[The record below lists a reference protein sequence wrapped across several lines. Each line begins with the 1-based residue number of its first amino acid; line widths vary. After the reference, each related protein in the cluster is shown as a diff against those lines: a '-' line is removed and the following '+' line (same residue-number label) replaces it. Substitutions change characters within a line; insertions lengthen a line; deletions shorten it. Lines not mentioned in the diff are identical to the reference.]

1 MSGQSKELILDES
14 SSQFIFPFS
23 LKPAGIKKMEGTLKS
38 SGYEFFRLEAKELE
52 GAFYGPGQTV
62 SHDQMDQYFLPFIE
76 NLLFT
81 EEPAQESLSR
91 FSKSLHSKIRLLF
104 GDEKRSFEVEI
115 LSADLFICPFQIGMI
130 SVRTRLADTN
140 LKLSDVLHFQ
150 NQFRVLEP
158 KIVKK
163 KQLQVLSKD
172 GTYDSIQDYIFKEV
186 APCIVPYIQ
195 TGANKT
201 SYFGSLPYFVDERM
215 YVVSTLVS
223 AEEYV
228 SNQHLFR
235 SGQVNGYDPEGMPFI
250 SAYDPEYIDE
260 YAKEHSYR
268 RWAPQ
273 TQYIVS
279 DHAFTC
285 LTQRG
290 THVPLIKSEMFGQH
304 YYNLLLHFFYKMV
317 LLKLSY
323 QYSLLYRRNKTGEIE
338 QLIQT
343 ITEFSGKY
351 HFKEIS
357 SRTEG
362 QELAVLMNKVFHIST
377 LYDEV
382 KKTLDSLFRNQ
393 EKISAK
399 RNNYLLFILTTYTVI
414 SGIYG
419 MNLVIEDWK
428 GKIDWTIMAR
438 YSVFEYIAFCVA
450 ISGILMGIGLGAGA
464 IFSLSR
470 NLIIRKK
477 KR

>member
-1 MSGQSKELILDES
+1 MSDNQKELQLDEA

-23 LKPAGIKKMEGTLKS
+23 LKHTNVMKIQQQLEN
-38 SGYEFFRLEAKELE
+38 SGYRFFHLDAKETE
-52 GAFYGPGQTV
+52 NAYYGPGQSV
-62 SHDQMDQYFLPFIE
+62 SHDNMDQYFLPFIE
-76 NLLFT
+76 NLLFVH
-81 EEPAQESLSR
+81 EPAKESLSR
-91 FSKSLHSKIRLLF
+91 FSKSVQSPIRLLF
-104 GDEKRSFEVEI
+104 GEDQRSYEAEV
-115 LSADLFICPFQIGMI
+115 LSADIFICPFEIGMI
-130 SVRTRLADTN
+130 SIRTRFTQSP
-140 LKLSDVLHFQ
+140 LKLSEVMDFQ
-150 NQFRVLEP
+150 NQFRVLDP
-158 KIVKK
+158 KLVEKK
-163 KQLQVLSKD
+163 NLRVMTKNSS
-172 GTYDSIQDYIFKEV
+172 YDSIQDYIFKEV
-186 APCIVPYIQ
+186 APGIVPFIE
-195 TGANKT
+195 TGVNKS

-215 YVVSTLVS
+215 YIVSTLVTR
-223 AEEYV
+223 ENHVTNE
-228 SNQHLFR
+228 HLFR
-235 SGQVNGYDPEGMPFI
+235 SGQVNGYDSKGNPFI
-250 SAYDPEYIDE
+250 SAKNPEYIDH
-260 YAKEHSYR
+260 YAKTHTYS

-273 TQYIVS
+273 TNYVIS

-285 LTQRG
+285 LTQQG
-290 THVPLIKSEMFGQH
+290 EHVPIIKSEMFGQH

-323 QYSLLYRRNKTGEIE
+323 QYSLLYRRNKTNEIE

-362 QELAVLMNKVFHIST
+362 QELAFLMNNVFHIST

-428 GKIDWTIMAR
+428 GKIDWRLMTQ
-438 YSVFEYIAFCVA
+438 YSVFEYIAFGVA

-464 IFSLSR
+464 IFSLGR
-470 NLIIRKK
+470 NFFNRKK
-477 KR
+477 R